1 MIQRIRDFIAHPR
14 YELPDRSPEE
24 LKRICRILFI
34 DDGEFDVPNIL
45 TNSGWKNTKKEDD
58 VESLDSL
65 EILEADIIFVDIA
78 GVGREMR
85 FSDEGLGLISALK
98 KKYPHKKVVVYSAQR
113 RGDRFH
119 KGLSDADAR
128 LAKNAD
134 PFQFERLVERFARE
148 SFSLHD
154 FIQRL
159 KGIFSRELGNDY
171 SEDEIR
177 KILRRIGNKRDY
189 SSSAVARA
197 FKLQDAGSIASIVSL
212 FLKGS

>member
-1 MIQRIRDFIAHPR
+1 MFRRILDFIGQHR
-14 YELPDRSPEE
+14 YELPDRSPED
-24 LKRICRILFI
+24 LKKNCRILFI
-34 DDGEFDVPNIL
+34 DDGEFDVPDIL
-45 TNSGWKNTKKEDD
+45 TNSGWKNTKKLSD

-65 EILEADIIFVDIA
+65 DIIEANIIFVDIS
-78 GVGREMR
+78 GVGRKLR

-119 KGLSDADAR
+119 EGLSDADAR

-134 PFQFERLVERFARE
+134 PFQFESLVEGFAKE
-148 SFSLHD
+148 AFSLPA

-159 KGIFSRELGNDY
+159 EEVLNRELGIDY

-177 KILRRIGNKRDY
+177 KILRRVGRKRDY
-189 SSSAVARA
+189 SSPAVARA
-197 FKLQDAGSIASIVSL
+197 FGLQDVGSVASIVSL
-212 FLKGS
+212 FLRGS